1 MALLWIEGFETFGA
15 IGNNIAALLVRKYG
29 APLDVSAGGCYL
41 TAGRFFGAAAQLR
54 TTAPALSFSTPVF
67 TPVTTIIVG
76 CAIKVDSI
84 SSPTDLMRFYEGESV
99 YHVGLQIVSSGVI
112 RLNCAGTTLPGE
124 SPANTIAAGQWYC
137 VEVKVTIGDSD
148 GAYEVRVNGTTVAS
162 ASGIDTRN
170 SGSGLIDRVQ
180 FRGWYGSTASIYVTF
195 DDVYVLDTTGTDNN
209 TFLGS
214 QIVEVVFPNSNAQ
227 SNWSPS
233 TGTSNAACV
242 DENPSNDDTDY
253 VYSTTVGNK
262 DLYGVTSCT
271 RINANIKGVQLN
283 ADARVTDTTPQGLRP
298 LAKSGASETSGG
310 SYTVTSTGYK
320 VFPVLAQYNPAT
332 GALWTP
338 AEIAAMQIGIEHV

>member
-1 MALLWIEGFETFGA
+1 MALRWIEGYETLGVA
-15 IGNNIAALLVRKYG
+15 GNSIVSLLVRKYG
-29 APLDVSAGGCYL
+29 NPLDVSAGGIDL
-41 TAGRFFGAAAQLR
+41 VAGRFFGTAARLR
-54 TTAPALSFSTPVF
+54 TTTPVLCFSTPAFAPTATV
-67 TPVTTIIVG
+67 IVG
-76 CAIKVDSI
+76 CAIKLDSI
-84 SSPTDLMRFYEGESV
+84 ASPYDLIRFYDGDSL
-99 YHVGLQIVSSGVI
+99 YHVGVQVCSSGIV
-112 RLNCAGTTLPGE
+112 RLNRAGTTLPGE
-124 SPANTIAAGQWYC
+124 SVPNTIAAGQWYYL
-137 VEVKVTIGDSD
+137 EVKVTIGDSD
-148 GAYEVRVNGTTVAS
+148 GAYEVRINGTTVAS
-162 ASGIDTRN
+162 ALGIDTRN
-170 SGSGLIDRVQ
+170 SGTGLIDRVQ
-180 FRGWYGSTASIYVTF
+180 WRGWYGGTASIFAVY
-195 DDVYVLDTTGTDNN
+195 DDMYVLDTTGTDNN

-214 QIVEVVFPNSNAQ
+214 QIVEAVFPNSNAQ

>member
-1 MALLWIEGFETFGA
+1 MGSVGANITALLA
-15 IGNNIAALLVRKYG
+15 RKY
-29 APLDVSAGGCYL
+29 ASPLDLSAAVAVL
-41 TAGRFFGAAAQLR
+41 TAGRFFGAASSLR
-54 TTAPALSFSTPVF
+54 MASPALCFSTPAF
-67 TPVTTIIVG
+67 TPTATVIVG
-76 CAIKVDSI
+76 CALKVDGIIYSHDI
-84 SSPTDLMRFYEGESV
+84 LRFYDGESV
-99 YHVGLQIVSSGVI
+99 YHIGLQIVSGGVI
-112 RLNCAGTTLPGE
+112 RLNRAGTTLPGE
-124 SPANTIAAGQWYC
+124 SSPNTIAAGQWYY

-180 FRGWYGSTASIYVTF
+180 FRGWYGSATPIYVTF

-214 QIVEVVFPNSNAQ
+214 QIVEAVFPNSNAQ
-227 SNWSPS
+227 SNWAPS
-233 TGTSNAACV
+233 TGTNNAACV

-262 DLYGVTSCT
+262 DLYGVTGCM

-283 ADARVTDTTPQGLRP
+283 ADARVTDTTPQGLRL
-298 LAKSGASETSGG
+298 LAKSGDSETPGG
-310 SYTVTSTGYK
+310 SNTVTSTGYK
-320 VFPVLAQYNPAT
+320 VFPVVAQYNPAT

>member
-1 MALLWIEGFETFGA
+1 MALRWIEGFETLGSVGA
-15 IGNNIAALLVRKYG
+15 NITALLVRKY
-29 APLDVSAGGCYL
+29 ASPLDLSAGSAVL
-41 TAGRFFGAAAQLR
+41 AAGRFFGAAGSLR
-54 TTAPALSFSTPVF
+54 VTSPVLCFSTPAF
-67 TPVTTIIVG
+67 TPTATVIVG
-76 CAIKVDSI
+76 FALKVDNI
-84 SSPTDLMRFYEGESV
+84 TYPYDILRFYDGESV
-99 YHVGLQIVSSGVI
+99 YHVGLQIVGSGII
-112 RLNCAGTTLPGE
+112 RLNRAGTTLPGE
-124 SPANTIAAGQWYC
+124 SLPNTIAAGQWYY

-214 QIVEVVFPNSNAQ
+214 QIVEAVFPNSNAQ

-233 TGTSNAACV
+233 TGTNNAACV

-262 DLYGVTSCT
+262 DLYGVTGCT

-298 LAKSGASETSGG
+298 LAKSGDFETPGG
-310 SYTVTSTGYK
+310 SHTVTSTGYK
-320 VFPVLAQYNPAT
+320 VFPVVAQYNPAT

-338 AEIAAMQIGIEHV
+338 AEVAAMQIGIEHV